1 MIHTLTDHTDGS
13 HWDFQCA
20 GMQVTVT
27 STDAAGI
34 VTSRQT
40 FNNEQARRLWVALR
54 LGHGATWS
62 ANGELL
68 GAD

>member
-1 MIHTLTDHTDGS
+1 MIHTLTDRATGS
-13 HWDFQCA
+13 RWDFQCA

-27 STDAAGI
+27 STDPAGI

-40 FNNEQARRLWVALR
+40 FNNEEARRFWVALR
-54 LGHGATWS
+54 LGRCATWC

-68 GAD
+68 GVD